1 MAKES
6 PNRFLVRI
14 QVASALKCNN
24 KKSRFYA
31 QGQLIGEDSYF
42 NRLAK
47 AFRNVHPQL
56 STYSTDIV
64 HIMILINNENLIR
77 VRVNSLWQHAQ
88 QSLAK
93 SSIRLY
99 LNP

>member
-47 AFRNVHPQL
+47 AFGNVHPQL

-64 HIMILINNENLIR
+64 HIMILNNKKPYPCACKL
-77 VRVNSLWQHAQ
+77 
-88 QSLAK
+88 SLATCPAV
-93 SSIRLY
+93 SSKVQYQIIS
-99 LNP
+99 